1 MMSVPFEIVVLTSAS
16 GLLTKRISLDDN
28 GVLISD
34 GSACVMG
41 QGSAKR
47 ARLPNIAAFAN
58 LINRLQSSE
67 AIALGALHCDLPD
80 EAKITT
86 ARKLAEMDGSAPSNL
101 IARTAG
107 HIGYLP
113 KQPAL
118 ALLDF
123 DTKGMPDAV
132 AKRVSDLGGFWP
144 AVVSVAPDLEHA
156 AKVVRRSTS
165 SGIVRSDTKEALKG
179 SDGLHAFVLV
189 QDGADIERFLRTLH
203 DRCWLHGLGWMMIG
217 AGGQLLERSIVDR
230 MVYAAERLVFEGAPL
245 LSDPLTQDAKLRAPT
260 VSDGDPINTSVA
272 CRALSM
278 VEKATLDE
286 HKSAERHRL
295 SGPAGKVRSVFIKD
309 HSAKIAARVG
319 GSAAQAERT
328 VEQLCKGVL
337 LPDVELPFDA
347 ADLAGTTV
355 RDVLAD
361 PDRFAG
367 ATLADPLEGVDYGR
381 CKAKVMLDPDGTPWV
396 HSFAH
401 GRTIYKLRYD
411 AASIEAAMREA
422 DPAAAADVLVRML
435 LWADLPA
442 DDEQRLRD
450 LAISVA
456 GVKARPLGAKI
467 KQARSEQ
474 AQQHAKA
481 ERDRATATR
490 ARDDKRR
497 RLPVPAPDAERLPV
511 LEALD
516 EILCAVDDPEPPMRD
531 LEGRPVEVRSR
542 PPMMLYE
549 LTSGGSNKTE
559 PEKARLPAPAMPLL
573 TLHDRYSLA
582 HLIEQHIEFVSEGES
597 KDKGPRSVALPPIFV
612 DHFSAYRDSSL
623 PRVGAVVTAPLVL
636 SDGSMLAWSGLDRD
650 RKLMFRIP
658 PELRAILPKP
668 QDPAPQDKHVAKALD
683 FLANE
688 WLCDVA
694 TDFAGKCV
702 LIALGLSIL
711 ERVLLPERP
720 AFFVTAGKRG
730 GGKTTALAM
739 VILAITGKKP
749 AAAAWSFSE
758 DERRKALAAYL
769 SEGLAAMVFDNI
781 PLGATIACPTIEKIL
796 TAESY
801 SDRILGQTAIVTVPA
816 FTILTLTGNNI
827 GPKGDLASRS
837 LMARLDVDRPD
848 PENRPF
854 THSDP
859 IAWTLSNRGQILR
872 ALYVLLLGNPQLKAP
887 KEPKTRFK
895 RWWHLVGSAV
905 ENAAACLAKIEQSS
919 PPEVERTASKIDFV
933 RLFASVE
940 GDDEEASDLADVLD
954 ILYRTWPQKFF
965 EASAVARL
973 INAPMEGET
982 ANSGRLRTFFD
993 NSGRRNAGDVSS
1005 IMVGKRL
1012 GTLVD
1017 APVLVGDMT
1026 MKLVR
1031 NQPDNQ
1037 AARRATTS
1045 FKIRVL

>member
-1 MMSVPFEIVVLTSAS
+1 MMSTPFEIVGLTSAS
-16 GLLTKRISLDDN
+16 GLLTKRISLGDD
-28 GVLISD
+28 GALISD
-34 GSACVMG
+34 GSACVMR
-41 QGSAKR
+41 QGGAR
-47 ARLPNIAAFAN
+47 RLRLPGVAAFAD
-58 LINRLQSSE
+58 LIGSLKSSE
-67 AIALGALHCDLPD
+67 AIALGSLHHDLPD
-80 EAKITT
+80 EVRITT
-86 ARKLAEMDGSAPSNL
+86 ARKLTEMNGCAPRDL
-101 IARTAG
+101 IARTAE
-107 HIGYLP
+107 HISYATQ
-113 KQPAL
+113 QPAL
-118 ALLDF
+118 ALLDY
-123 DTKGMPDAV
+123 DTKGMPQAV
-132 AKRVSDLGGFWP
+132 AERVKALGGFWP

-165 SGIVRSDTKEALKG
+165 SGIVRSDTGEALKG
-179 SDGLHAFVLV
+179 SNGLHAFVLV
-189 QDGADIERFLRTLH
+189 QDGTDIERFLRTLH
-203 DRCWLHGLGWMMIG
+203 DRCWLHGLGWMMVG

-245 LSDPLTQDAKLRAPT
+245 LMEPLAQDAKLRAPI
-260 VSDGDPINTSVA
+260 VSDGEPANTTAA
-272 CRALSM
+272 CRVLSM
-278 VEKATLDE
+278 VEKAALADR
-286 HKSAERHRL
+286 KGAERHRL
-295 SGPAGKVRSVFIKD
+295 GGPAAKVRATFIKE
-309 HSAKIAARVG
+309 HSARLAARVG
-319 GSAAQAERT
+319 GSLMQAERT
-328 VEQLCKGVL
+328 VKRFCEGVL
-337 LPDVELPFDA
+337 LPDVELSFDA
-347 ADLAGTTV
+347 NDMAGVTV
-355 RDVLAD
+355 RDLLAD
-361 PDRFAG
+361 PDRFVG

-381 CKAKVMLDPDGTPWV
+381 CKAKAMQRSDGTLWIN
-396 HSFAH
+396 SYAH
-401 GRTIYKLRYD
+401 GRTTYELKHD
-411 AASIEAAMREA
+411 AASIETAMRGA

-435 LWADLPA
+435 LLADLPA

-450 LAISVA
+450 LAVELS

-467 KQARSEQ
+467 KQARTEH

-490 ARDDKRR
+490 TRDDCRK

-511 LEALD
+511 LAALD
-516 EILCAVDDPEPPMRD
+516 EILCGIGDAEPPMRD
-531 LEGRPVEVRSR
+531 LEGHPVEVRSR
-542 PPMMLYE
+542 PPMMLHE

-559 PEKARLPAPAMPLL
+559 PEKARLPPPAMPLL
-573 TLHDRYSLA
+573 TPHDRYSLA
-582 HLIEQHIEFVSEGES
+582 HQIEQHIEFLSEGG
-597 KDKGPRSVALPPIFV
+597 DDGLRSVALPPTFV
-612 DHFSAYRDSSL
+612 DHFMAYRNSAL

-636 SDGSMLAWSGLDRD
+636 SDGSMLALSGLDRG
-650 RKLMFRIP
+650 RKLVFRIP
-658 PELRAILPKP
+658 PELRDILPKP
-668 QDPAPQDKHVAKALD
+668 QDPPPQDKHVAKALN
-683 FLANE
+683 FLVNE

-702 LIALGLSIL
+702 LIALGLSII

-854 THSDP
+854 KHSDP
-859 IAWTLSNRGQILR
+859 IAWTLCNRGQILR
-872 ALYVLLLGNPQLKAP
+872 ALYVLLLGNPQLKTS

-905 ENAAACLAKIEQSS
+905 EHAAVCLAKSEQSVS
-919 PPEVERTASKIDFV
+919 SKAERIASKIDFV
-933 RLFASVE
+933 QLFASVE
-940 GDDEEASDLADVLD
+940 GEDEEASDLADVLN
-954 ILYRTWPQKFF
+954 ILHRAWPREFF
-965 EASAVARL
+965 QASDVAQL
-973 INAPMEGET
+973 INKPVMGEE
-982 ANSGRLRTFFD
+982 ANSDQLRAFFD
-993 NSGRRNAGDVSS
+993 SNGRRNAGDVTS
-1005 IMVGKRL
+1005 IVVGRRL

-1017 APVLVGDMT
+1017 APVLVGDRT

-1031 NQPDNQ
+1031 SQSDNP
-1037 AARRATTS
+1037 AARRSAW
-1045 FKIRVL
+1045 FKVRVL